1 MMVVIQ
7 KEISVANKHT
17 YIGMRPITFN
27 THLFNKQETG
37 QPEKAMSVPMF
48 TCVAQFNSMHADSHM
63 LVALGK
69 DNGEIEG

>member
-7 KEISVANKHT
+7 EEISVANKHT

-27 THLFNKQETG
+27 THLFNKQEIG
-37 QPEKAMSVPMF
+37 QLEKAMSVPMF

-63 LVALGK
+63 AKMMEKWRGREL
-69 DNGEIEG
+69 